1 MTRKSTLE
9 AMRQVLIKR
18 RDAIVQ
24 AMSGDDS
31 LLKNFSQSSGG
42 DVVDFA
48 SDSAMGELSSQLAE
62 VENRELQHLEVA
74 LQKMKSGTFGKCD
87 ACQSSIPLT
96 RLQALPY
103 AAYCITCKRAAEKAG
118 VKPGVDV
125 DWSTIL
131 NQDLSS
137 DSMDFNF
144 S

>member
-1 MTRKSTLE
+1 
-9 AMRQVLIKR
+9 
-18 RDAIVQ
+18 
-24 AMSGDDS
+24 
-31 LLKNFSQSSGG
+31 LLKNFSQNSGG

-74 LQKMKSGTFGKCD
+74 LQKMKAGTFGKCD
-87 ACQSSIPLT
+87 ACQSNIPLT

-118 VKPGVDV
+118 VKPGVEV
-125 DWSTIL
+125 DWSAIL

-137 DSMDFNF
+137 DSVDFNF